1 MAQRSSEVDSGG
13 TVVIAATFAAEPLE
27 PVLCFWLKTLGL
39 PLEVRF
45 AGYNQVF
52 QELLTPA
59 SDFGSNRSGVNVLLI
74 RLEDYARAQH
84 SSSEDVREVL
94 ARTVRELSEAVAGF
108 VERSRV
114 PLLIGLLPVSAEA
127 TASWTFSSQSLVSEL
142 TAQLA
147 GLPRVTLL
155 DPVECSRYA
164 PESCFDPIQDELGH
178 VPYTA
183 EYFAALGSVLARKI
197 HALKVPARKVLVLDC
212 DNTLWK
218 GVVGEDGIE
227 GIGLSA
233 GFLALQR
240 FASEQH
246 AQGTLICL
254 CSKNA
259 EQDVLDVFEKRGEML
274 LKIDQ
279 IVAHRINWQSKTE
292 NLLALAEEL
301 NLGLDSF
308 VFLDDSAVEC
318 GQIREALPQVLTLEL
333 PHESELEAF
342 LQHLWVF
349 DKVATTE
356 VDKTRTQLYR
366 DNVARHRFQR
376 QSGSIGDFIRGLNLE
391 IEIDAPQAGDW
402 ARLSQLTQRTNQFN
416 FTTIRRTEAELRAL
430 LDQGADCVCV
440 RVRDRFG
447 DYGLVGMVVSMPRG
461 EDLWI
466 DTWLLSCRV
475 LGRGVEHAMLRRVGQ
490 LASERGLSN
499 VVLELR
505 PTAKNAPA
513 RLFADNVASNY
524 KTELEGTVEYRI
536 PRDVALAVEH
546 QPGSAHDQQMAAAAG
561 EGDGAHSSAPPPA
574 IQVAPYDSIAR
585 LASAR
590 AVNDAVLAARPR
602 RRRASTLGPQ
612 PKSELEARLVS
623 VWEELLGVDGIQVED
638 DFFELG
644 GSSLLAVA
652 LFSRLA
658 KEFGAR
664 LPLSTIMEAPT
675 VRALAR
681 RLDASHSH
689 EANATVI
696 ELGLGS
702 GPTALFLIHDG
713 DGEILLYRGLS
724 RLLPPGIAVFGLS
737 PKTLPGVPLA
747 HGSVQE
753 MAAYQVEQVR
763 RLRPH
768 GPYLL
773 GGLCAGGVIAMEMAA
788 QLEQAGEAVALVAL
802 FDSASPTAH
811 RKTGLVS
818 ARRLD
823 RARELLTSTGAST
836 LPWSERARE
845 VLSTAAVRARNVARY
860 ELGQSGRK
868 LSEKVRFRLLRQFLA
883 HDVAWPAW
891 LPSLSV
897 RAIVNQAE
905 ALHSPSRVRRARV
918 VLFRAIEAEGQPG
931 FRHLFEEPCF
941 GWSEHVDGEFTAI
954 DVPGDHSTLLQEPH
968 VAAVAR
974 ELRALVSSTCSE
986 TEIEIEQYP
995 ELEVASPVSESS
1007 MPALSTEELLRAG

>member
-1 MAQRSSEVDSGG
+1 MSQRAGEIDSGG
-13 TVVIAATFAAEPLE
+13 TVVVAATFAAEPLE

-39 PLEVRF
+39 PLTVRF

-52 QELLTPA
+52 QELLTPS

-84 SSSEDVREVL
+84 SEPKEVL

-108 VERSRV
+108 VEHSRV

-127 TASWTFSSQSLVSEL
+127 TAGWDFSSQALVEEL
-142 TAQLA
+142 TLQLSA
-147 GLPRVTLL
+147 LPRVTLL
-155 DPVECSRYA
+155 NPTECSRYA
-164 PESCFDPIQDELGH
+164 PETCFDPIQDELGH
-178 VPYTA
+178 VPFTG
-183 EYFAALGSVLARKI
+183 EYFAALGSALARKI

-259 EQDVLDVFEKRGEML
+259 EQDVLDVFEKRGDML
-274 LKIDQ
+274 LKIEHV
-279 IVAHRINWQSKTE
+279 VAHRINWQSKTE

-308 VFLDDSAVEC
+308 VFVDDSAVEC

-333 PHESELEAF
+333 PQEPEVESF
-342 LQHLWVF
+342 LRHLWVF
-349 DKVATTE
+349 DKVATTD

-376 QSGSIGDFIRGLNLE
+376 QAGNIGDFIRGLNLE
-391 IEIDAPQAGDW
+391 IEIDAPKADDW

-430 LDQGADCVCV
+430 VDQGADCACV

-447 DYGLVGMVVSMPRG
+447 DYGLVGMVVSMSRG
-461 EDLWI
+461 EDLWV

-490 LASERGLSN
+490 LAAERGLAN

-513 RLFADNVASNY
+513 RLFADSVASGY
-524 KTELEGTVEYRI
+524 KLEREGAVEYRI
-536 PRDVALAVEH
+536 PRDAALSTEH
-546 QPGSAHDQQMAAAAG
+546 QPGSLHDEQIASAAG
-561 EGDGAHSSAPPPA
+561 ESEHSPVLSPA
-574 IQVAPYDSIAR
+574 IQVAPYESITR

-590 AVNDAVLAARPR
+590 AVNEAVLAARPR
-602 RRRASTLGPQ
+602 RRRVSALRPLA
-612 PKSELEARLVS
+612 KSELEGRLVP
-623 VWEELLGVDGIQVED
+623 VWEELLGVDGIDVED

-644 GSSLLAVA
+644 GTSLLAVA

-658 KEFGAR
+658 KEFDAR

-681 RLDASHSH
+681 RLDPSQARQS
-689 EANATVI
+689 NTTVI
-696 ELGLGS
+696 ELGRGS
-702 GPTALFLIHDG
+702 SPTALFLIHDG
-713 DGEILLYRGLS
+713 DGETLLYRGLS
-724 RLLPPGIAVFGLS
+724 RMLPPGLAVFGLS
-737 PKTLPGVPLA
+737 PKALPGVPLA
-747 HGSVQE
+747 HGSVKE

-788 QLEQAGEAVALVAL
+788 QLEQAGETVALVAL

-811 RKTGLVS
+811 RKSGLVT
-818 ARRLD
+818 ARRFD
-823 RARELLTSTGAST
+823 RARELFTSKDST
-836 LPWSERARE
+836 LPWPARARE
-845 VLSTAAVRARNVARY
+845 VISTAAARARNVARY
-860 ELGQSGRK
+860 EVEQSGRK
-868 LSEKVRFRLLRQFLA
+868 LSEAFRFRLLQKFLSRGA
-883 HDVAWPAW
+883 PWPGW

-905 ALHSPSRVRRARV
+905 AMHSPSRVRRAHV
-918 VLFRAIEAEGQPG
+918 VLFRAIEAAGQPG

-941 GWSEHVDGEFTAI
+941 GWSEHVAGDFTTV

-974 ELRALVSSTCSE
+974 ELRAVIASSCSE
-986 TEIEIEQYP
+986 TEIEQYP
-995 ELEVASPVSESS
+995 DLDVASPVSASS
-1007 MPALSTEELLRAG
+1007 MPTLSAEELLRAG

>member
-1 MAQRSSEVDSGG
+1 
-13 TVVIAATFAAEPLE
+13 
-27 PVLCFWLKTLGL
+27 LGL
-39 PLEVRF
+39 PLAVRF

-52 QELLTPA
+52 QELLSPS
-59 SDFGSNRSGVNVLLI
+59 SDFGSNRSGVNVLLV

-84 SSSEDVREVL
+84 SSAEATSSQAPSGRRPTTSSKASSNEVREVL

-114 PLLIGLLPVSAEA
+114 PLLIGLLPVSPGA
-127 TASWTFSSQSLVSEL
+127 TAGWDFSSQSLVDEL
-142 TAQLA
+142 AVQLS

-155 DPVECSRYA
+155 NPTECSRYA
-164 PESCFDPIQDELGH
+164 PETCFDPIQDELGH
-178 VPYTA
+178 VPFTG

-259 EQDVLDVFEKRGEML
+259 EQDVLDVFEKRGDML
-274 LKIDQ
+274 LRIEHV
-279 IVAHRINWQSKTE
+279 VAHRINWQSKTE

-308 VFLDDSAVEC
+308 VFVDDSAVEC

-333 PHESELEAF
+333 PEEAEIESF
-342 LQHLWVF
+342 LRHLWVF
-349 DKVATTE
+349 DKVATTD
-356 VDKTRTQLYR
+356 VDKSRTQLYR
-366 DNVARHRFQR
+366 DNVARHRFQ
-376 QSGSIGDFIRGLNLE
+376 QKAGSIGDFIRGLNLE
-391 IEIDAPQAGDW
+391 IEIDVPEASDW

-416 FTTIRRTEAELRAL
+416 FTTIRRNEAELRAL
-430 LDQGADCVCV
+430 VDQGAHCACV

-447 DYGLVGMVVSMPRG
+447 DYGLVGMVVSMARG
-461 EDLWI
+461 EDLWV
-466 DTWLLSCRV
+466 DSWLLSCRV
-475 LGRGVEHAMLRRVGQ
+475 LGRGVEHAMLRHVGQ
-490 LASERGLSN
+490 LAAERGLSN

-513 RLFADNVASNY
+513 RLFADNVAGDY
-524 KTELEGTVEYRI
+524 KLERDGAVEYRI
-536 PRDVALAVEH
+536 PRDVALGAQH
-546 QPGSAHDQQMAAAAG
+546 QPGSPHDEEMAAAAG
-561 EGDGAHSSAPPPA
+561 DGEPSRVLPPA
-574 IQVAPYDSIAR
+574 TQVVPYDSIAR
-585 LASAR
+585 LANAR
-590 AVNDAVLAARPR
+590 AVNEAVLAARPR
-602 RRRASTLGPQ
+602 RRVSTLRPH
-612 PKSELEARLVS
+612 PKSELEARLVR
-623 VWEELLGVDGIQVED
+623 VWEELLGVDGIDVED

-644 GSSLLAVA
+644 GTSLIAVA

-658 KEFGAR
+658 SEFGAR

-681 RLDASHSH
+681 RLDPSHSRKSDG
-689 EANATVI
+689 TVI
-696 ELGLGS
+696 ELGRGS
-702 GPTALFLIHDG
+702 SSTALFLIHDG
-713 DGEILLYRGLS
+713 DGETLLYRGLS
-724 RLLPPGIAVFGLS
+724 RLLPPGLAVFGLS

-747 HGSVQE
+747 HCSVQE

-763 RLRPH
+763 RLRPL

-788 QLEQAGEAVALVAL
+788 QLEQAGEVVALVAL

-811 RKTGLVS
+811 RIGGLVS

-823 RARELLTSTGAST
+823 RARELLTSGDST
-836 LPWSERARE
+836 ATWSERARE
-845 VLSTAAVRARNVARY
+845 VLSTAAARARNVARY
-860 ELGQSGRK
+860 EIEQNGRK
-868 LSEKVRFRLLRQFLA
+868 LSEGFRFRLLRQLLA
-883 HDVAWPAW
+883 RDLPWPAW

-897 RAIVNQAE
+897 RAIINQVE
-905 ALHSPSRVRRARV
+905 AVHSPSRVRRAHV
-918 VLFRAIEAEGQPG
+918 ALFRAIEAAGQPG

-941 GWSEHVDGEFTAI
+941 GWSEHVAGDLTAI

-968 VAAVAR
+968 VAVVAR
-974 ELRALVSSTCSE
+974 ELRALISSTCSE
-986 TEIEIEQYP
+986 TETVAEQYP
-995 ELEVASPVSESS
+995 DLELASPVSESS
-1007 MPALSTEELLRAG
+1007 MPALSAEELLRAG